1 MHTTTDPQL
10 IGLLIIAALALLIYF
25 LHQSTDCE
33 ETKTIHGQKGKDA
46 HKVILEHRESMER
59 KLNSLMCN

>member
-10 IGLLIIAALALLIYF
+10 IGLLIIAALAVLIYF

-33 ETKTIHGQKGKDA
+33 SEAQDLHGPHTKKDDDPYL
-46 HKVILEHRESMER
+46 KVIRYRQSMGR
-59 KLNSLMCN
+59 A